1 MTLLR
6 MILDHVVTN
15 LNESEVDT
23 DVTDELE
30 EKNRNTIILT
40 RGPMVL

>member
-6 MILDHVVTN
+6 MMLDHVVMSVHIN
-15 LNESEVDT
+15 FNESEVDT

-30 EKNRNTIILT
+30 EKNRNTII
-40 RGPMVL
+40 